1 MNKIKFISLAIVASV
16 FFASN
21 GKAQLIDLE
30 EKQVVTQNGFEYGY
44 IIKNE
49 KTKKVKGD
57 EYSRFEVTFFI
68 TNKSGCTKLY
78 QYREKR
84 SISDNDGNELAE
96 FECLNA
102 NGKRFTTKKS
112 SVDAKDFFVDAKV
125 KVGDKEETKSI
136 KAGYIFKNGETLKD
150 NAILIVPLNEKP
162 KINCNINNL
171 QEL

>member
-1 MNKIKFISLAIVASV
+1 MNKVKFTTLAIAASV
-16 FFASN
+16 FFVSN
-21 GKAQLIDLE
+21 AKAQLIDLE

-49 KTKKVKGD
+49 QTKKVKGD

-78 QYREKR
+78 PYKEKR
-84 SISDNDGNELAE
+84 SISDNNGNELAE

-112 SVDAKDFFVDAKV
+112 SVDAKDFFVNSKI
-125 KVGDKEETKSI
+125 KIGDKEETKSI
-136 KAGYIFKNGETLKD
+136 KAGYIFKNGETLKE
-150 NAILIVPLNEKP
+150 NAILIVPLSEKP
-162 KINCNINNL
+162 KVNCNINSL
-171 QEL
+171 PEL